1 MLSRVKT
8 LALVA
13 ILAAASGCSV
23 SGNVTFNLSF
33 NGSGCIANSA
43 VKTIRITIPGQTLE
57 NQGVYN
63 CSEQVLLLNFAS
75 GGYAYTAEAFGASNE
90 RLFIKQG
97 NFNVNGNVTVNVN
110 LAAADELNSYA
121 YLTWRFPPVG
131 TSTVESTCAQAG
143 IMYVDYAIDSG
154 QAVRTNC
161 VDGQTQSGTP
171 TAALR
176 PGNHTIQL
184 DGLGSTGTRYFSKTG
199 TLVVNPGNAIAADF
213 RLDWAVGGSALAWGF
228 FDAGAPVSCA
238 STGVAQVR
246 VNFRRGDGSFVFG
259 AAGDL
264 QPCGA
269 ASAFYYL
276 EAGVYSV
283 VVDAQGAAGRVYS
296 TNTTTPPLVTIT
308 TAGFTT
314 TPQLLRLDRI

>member
-13 ILAAASGCSV
+13 TLAAASGCSV
-23 SGNVTFNLSF
+23 SGNVTFQLSF
-33 NGSGCIANSA
+33 GGTGGCMANQA

-63 CSEQVLLLNFAS
+63 CSEQVLLLNFAPGS
-75 GGYAYTAEAFGASNE
+75 YTFTAEAFGGSNE

-97 NFNVNGNVTVNVN
+97 TFNVNGNVVVNVN
-110 LAAADELNSYA
+110 LAPADESNSYA
-121 YLTWRFPPVG
+121 YLTWGFPLVG
-131 TSTVESTCAQAG
+131 NTNNPTCAQAG

-154 QAVRTNC
+154 QAVRVNC
-161 VDGQTQSGTP
+161 VDGQTQSGSP

-213 RLDWAVGGSALAWGF
+213 KLDWAVGGAALAWSF
-228 FDAGAPVSCA
+228 FDAGPASCT

-246 VNFRRGDGSFVFG
+246 VNFRRADGTFVFG

-264 QPCGA
+264 QPCTA
-269 ASAFYYL
+269 PSAFYYL
-276 EAGVYSV
+276 EAGAYSV
-283 VVDAQGAAGRVYS
+283 VVDAQGSAGRVYS
-296 TNTTTPPLVTIT
+296 TNTTTPPTLTIT
-308 TAGFTT
+308 TAGFNT